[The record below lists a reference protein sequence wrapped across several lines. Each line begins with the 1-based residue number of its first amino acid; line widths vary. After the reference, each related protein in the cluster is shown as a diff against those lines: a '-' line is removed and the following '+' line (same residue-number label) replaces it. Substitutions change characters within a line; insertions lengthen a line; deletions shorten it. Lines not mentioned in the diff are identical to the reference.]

1 MADYM
6 SEFENMLSFGPV
18 PAAKPEAKP
27 PEPEPAAPAPEPA
40 PADAPEP
47 VRQDGPGQ
55 APESHTGGEVRPSVS
70 QDVSDAGRGPVS
82 ETLVLPQEDRDGRD
96 ADPEPDSG
104 PADGFAVKPRLS
116 GSPEAM
122 SRMSRVEL
130 PKPMVAAIRGAFPG
144 AENRNEAVAAYIYT
158 MMGREGPVPE
168 RIKALSAEYPE
179 DDRVVDLQARIKSL
193 SEDLKASNDFTARQ
207 LRALQA
213 SLDQVL
219 TLLVWIVGERAG
231 CKMDLSATADRL
243 DFLYPDHETVRA
255 RSARQSKEYAEQT
268 AHRDGLETARRADRA
283 RDARVKSGKPR
294 YGS

>member
-27 PEPEPAAPAPEPA
+27 PEPEPAPSVSEPA
-40 PADAPEP
+40 PVEAAEP
-47 VRQDGPGQ
+47 VRQDGPDRVS
-55 APESHTGGEVRPSVS
+55 ELHTGSEVRPPVS

-82 ETLVLPQEDRDGRD
+82 ETLVLPQEDRDGQD
-96 ADPEPDSG
+96 ADPDSG
-104 PADGFAVKPRLS
+104 PESGFAVKPRLS

-144 AENRNEAVAAYIYT
+144 AENRNEAVTAYIYT

-168 RIKALSAEYPE
+168 RIKLLSAEYPE
-179 DDRVVDLQARIKSL
+179 DDRVVDLQAKIKSL

-207 LRALQA
+207 LRALQS

-219 TLLVWIVGERAG
+219 TLLVWMVGERAG

-243 DFLYPDHETVRA
+243 DFLYPDHETIRA

-283 RDARVKSGKPR
+283 RDARVKAGKSR
-294 YGS
+294 YGP

>member
-27 PEPEPAAPAPEPA
+27 PEPEPAPAEA
-40 PADAPEP
+40 AEP
-47 VRQDGPGQ
+47 VRQDGPDRV
-55 APESHTGGEVRPSVS
+55 PELHTGGEVRPPAS

-82 ETLVLPQEDRDGRD
+82 ETLVLPQEDRDGQD
-96 ADPEPDSG
+96 VDPDSG
-104 PADGFAVKPRLS
+104 PESGFAVKPRLS

-144 AENRNEAVAAYIYT
+144 AENRNEAVTAYIYT

-168 RIKALSAEYPE
+168 RIKLLSAEYPE